1 MTNITKT
8 SRSLLAGLALA
19 ASLGLASGS
28 AHAGD
33 VFWSIGMS
41 QPGIHIGVGNF
52 PAPVIIGAPVVVH
65 PRPVYVP
72 PPRVVYLPPRPVYY
86 GYQDYHGHGRWHER
100 HDRRDDRRGHD
111 HRRDDRDD
119 HRGGRDLHGGPRR

>member
-41 QPGIHIGVGNF
+41 QPGIHIGVGNL

-72 PPRVVYLPPRPVYY
+72 PRVIYAPPRPVYQ
-86 GYQDYHGHGRWHER
+86 GHGHWNHPHHHGHRGYHG
-100 HDRRDDRRGHD
+100 RGHD
-111 HRRDDRDD
+111 RHDHHAHRGND
-119 HRGGRDLHGGPRR
+119 RGGRGDRGHRH